1 MVKTKIFDKEYVQI
15 YLDEDDGI
23 LYAKWSGFLK
33 PDQVRT
39 GCEAMTM
46 YISENKTKNHLS
58 DHTDLK
64 VLSKEVQDY
73 LTKEWFPEVE
83 QIGLEK
89 VAALVS
95 QNAFAKAT
103 VDKVNHEAR
112 VGKMKIFTFGK
123 KEDCIDWLKGN

>member
-1 MVKTKIFDKEYVQI
+1 MVETKILDKQFVKIHFD
-15 YLDEDDGI
+15 DESGI

-33 PDQVRT
+33 PEEVRE
-39 GCEAMTM
+39 GCEAMTH
-46 YISENKTKNHLS
+46 YISANKVKAHLS

-83 QIGLEK
+83 QSGLQK
-89 VAALVS
+89 IAALVS

-103 VDKVNHEAR
+103 VDKVNHEAQI
-112 VGKMKIFTFGK
+112 GEMKIFTFGTK
-123 KEDCIDWLKGN
+123 QDCIDWLKGN